1 MSTIIQLTGLSGTG
15 KTTLSNALLEWGNRH
30 HLKIKIVDGDV
41 YRQTLCKDLGF
52 SKADRLENIS
62 RLGAYAASVS
72 GDYDLVC
79 IAAIN
84 PYEEGRDHL
93 RLQYGAVLIWLRCSL
108 ETLISR
114 DPKGLYRKA
123 LLPDTHPDKIH
134 NLTGVNDTFEE
145 PAMAELILDTDQLN
159 PGEALGLMVDY
170 LKERRLFNLSV

>member
-15 KTTLSNALLEWGNRH
+15 KTTLSNALFKWGEQHR
-30 HLKIKIVDGDV
+30 LKVRIIDGDV
-41 YRQTLCKDLGF
+41 FRQTLCKDLGF

-72 GDYDLVC
+72 GEYDLVC

-84 PYEEGRDHL
+84 PYEEGREHL
-93 RLQYGAVLIWLRCSL
+93 RLTYGAILVWLRCNL

-123 LLPDTHPDKIH
+123 LLPDGHPDKIH
-134 NLTGVNDTFEE
+134 NLTGLNDTFEE
-145 PAMAELILDTDQLN
+145 PARAELILDTGQLN
-159 PGEALGLMVDY
+159 PEEALEIMINF
-170 LKERRLFNLSV
+170 LKTVTKVL